1 MRTRYRPS
9 PRRRRAQWGGA
20 VALCALATGS
30 TAALL
35 VVANAGVDLVRI
47 TPLQPGAAAGERPDR
62 LPAGRAGS
70 VTPSRESA
78 FGWSTPDAR
87 RPHVTGPSSPQPA
100 PSRTPT
106 TSAPRVEPTPTAAW
120 STEPAD
126 EADEWASESEEFWT
140 MNDTTPRPGESGAV
154 MPEAEPASPGEGSA
168 RPTDAAPDSAGTSDG
183 RRPAVGRVRV
193 RPGPVPV
200 TPSASPT
207 PTPPSPSA
215 TPSVSDAPSR

>member
-1 MRTRYRPS
+1 MRTLYRPS

-47 TPLQPGAAAGERPDR
+47 TPLESGAAAPDRVDR
-62 LPAGRAGS
+62 LPEGGAGS
-70 VTPSRESA
+70 VRPSRESA
-78 FGWSTPDAR
+78 FGWSEPGPR
-87 RPHVTGPSSPQPA
+87 RPRATGPSAPA
-100 PSRTPT
+100 S
-106 TSAPRVEPTPTAAW
+106 TSASAEPRIEPTGET
-120 STEPAD
+120 SEPPPV
-126 EADEWASESEEFWT
+126 EAGGGASEHEEFWS
-140 MNDTTPRPGESGAV
+140 MDDTTPRPGESGAV
-154 MPEAEPASPGEGSA
+154 MPEAEPASPGEGSV
-168 RPTDAAPDSAGTSDG
+168 RPTDAAPDSAGTADPADG

-207 PTPPSPSA
+207 PTPTPTP
-215 TPSVSDAPSR
+215 TPSGSGAPGR